1 MGKELVIVESPAK
14 ARTVGRFLGPK
25 YEVVASMGHVRDLA
39 NTGEGQLGIEI
50 IEDGQDGLFSFHPTW
65 SAIVDSRTK
74 KVDQRKK
81 KIVADIKKIASKAET
96 IYLATDADREGEAI
110 SWHLLSAAK
119 IDQSKT
125 KRVVFHE
132 ITQSAVKEAFEN
144 ARELDLNLVDAYQA
158 RVMLDKIIGFK
169 GSSVLWKKVKSK
181 ISAGRVQSV
190 ALKLVVDLEEKIQNF
205 KKVEFWNIETELGS
219 VNSKDNRERFIA
231 KLYIVEGQ
239 NKKPLIPDQGTATSI
254 VKDIEQADYAVEKIK
269 LEEKIRKPS
278 PPFITS
284 TLQQD
289 ASRSLRISPSQ
300 TMSIAQQLYEGID
313 IGSDGQVGLITYMRT
328 DSTNVATIALDETA
342 KYILGKYGSKYL
354 PNSPRR
360 YAKKVKGAQEAHEAI
375 RPTSVYRDP
384 TSLKPY
390 LDNNQFKLY

>member
-1 MGKELVIVESPAK
+1 MSKDLVIVESPAK

-39 NTGEGQLGIEI
+39 NTGKGQLGIEI
-50 IEDGQDGLFSFHPTW
+50 IEENEEGLLSFNPTYT
-65 SAIVDSRTK
+65 AIIDPKTK
-74 KVDQRKK
+74 KVDSKKK
-81 KIVADIKKIASKAET
+81 KIVADIKKSASKANV

-132 ITQSAVKEAFEN
+132 ITQSAVEEAFAN
-144 ARELDLNLVDAYQA
+144 TRELDLNLVNAYQA
-158 RVMLDKIIGFK
+158 RRMLDKIIGYK
-169 GSSVLWKKVKSK
+169 GSSILWKKVKSK

-190 ALKLVVDLEEKIQNF
+190 ALKLVVELEEKIQNF
-205 KKVEFWNIETELGS
+205 KKVEYWEIEGEFGK
-219 VNSKDNRERFIA
+219 VNSNKNGKNFRA
-231 KLYIVEGQ
+231 KLREVEGR
-239 NKKPLIPDQGTATSI
+239 NVKPLIPNQNSADDI
-254 VKDIEQADYAVEKIK
+254 VKDIEQVEYKVEKIK
-269 LEEKIRKPS
+269 IEEKIRKPY

-289 ASRSLRISPSQ
+289 ASRKLRLSPSQ
-300 TMSIAQQLYEGID
+300 TMRIAQQLYEGIN

-328 DSTNVATIALDETA
+328 DSTHLATIALSETA
-342 KYILGKYGSKYL
+342 KYVSDKFGSKYL

-360 YAKKVKGAQEAHEAI
+360 YGKNSK
-375 RPTSVYRDP
+375 
-384 TSLKPY
+384 
-390 LDNNQFKLY
+390 